1 MDIRLG
7 DRLQMRKPHPCG
19 NNEFLVTRIGADIR
33 IKCVNCGREVMLDRV
48 KVEKNIKKVLRDE
61 DA

>member
-7 DRLQMRKPHPCG
+7 DRLLMRKPHPCG
-19 NNEFLVTRIGADIR
+19 SNEFTVTRTGADIR
-33 IKCVNCGREVMLDRV
+33 IKCAGCGRVVMLDRV
-48 KVEKNIKKVLRDE
+48 RLEKNIKKVLREE

>member
-7 DRLQMRKPHPCG
+7 DILKMKKPHPCG
-19 NNEFLVTRIGADIR
+19 NNEFLVTRTGADIK
-33 IKCVNCGREVMLDRV
+33 IKCLKCGREVMLDRI
-48 KVEKNIKKVLRDE
+48 KIEKNIKKVLREE

>member
-7 DRLQMRKPHPCG
+7 DRLLMRKPHPCG
-19 NNEFLVTRIGADIR
+19 SNEFTVTRTGADIR
-33 IKCVNCGREVMLDRV
+33 IKCAGCGREVMLDRV
-48 KVEKNIKKVLRDE
+48 RLEKNIKKVMREE

>member
-19 NNEFLVTRIGADIR
+19 NNEFLVTRVGADIR
-33 IKCVNCGREVMLDRV
+33 IKCINCGREVMLDRV
-48 KVEKNIKKVLRDE
+48 KIEKNIKKVLREE

>member
-7 DRLQMRKPHPCG
+7 DILKMKKPHPCG
-19 NNEFLVTRIGADIR
+19 NNEFLVTRTGADIK
-33 IKCVNCGREVMLDRV
+33 IKCIRCGREVMLDRI
-48 KVEKNIKKVLRDE
+48 KIEKNIKKVLREE

>member
-7 DRLQMRKPHPCG
+7 DRLLMRKPHPCG
-19 NNEFLVTRIGADIR
+19 SNEFTVTRTGADIR
-33 IKCVNCGREVMLDRV
+33 IKCSGCGREVMLDRV
-48 KVEKNIKKVLRDE
+48 RLEKNIKKVMREE

>member
-19 NNEFLVTRIGADIR
+19 NNEFLVTRVGADIR
-33 IKCVNCGREVMLDRV
+33 IKCINCGREVMLDSV
-48 KVEKNIKKVLRDE
+48 KIEKNIKKVLREE

>member
-7 DRLQMRKPHPCG
+7 DRLLMPKPHPCG
-19 NNEFLVTRIGADIR
+19 SNEFTVTRTGADIR
-33 IKCVNCGREVMLDRV
+33 IKCAGCGREVMLDRV
-48 KVEKNIKKVLRDE
+48 RLEKNIKKVMREE